1 MTHTHKLGRTPLEWR
16 SARQRAL
23 YQTTPTHKGQTS
35 MPPAVFEL
43 SIVSSELSL
52 GLSDL
57 VKLRV
62 SLVEVGTE

>member
-1 MTHTHKLGRTPLEWR
+1 
-16 SARQRAL
+16 
-23 YQTTPTHKGQTS
+23 

-62 SLVEVGTE
+62 SLVELGTK